1 MRPSVKAGVTR
12 RRLVKAAVGAAL
24 GGCAAGPGFMGT
36 PARGSTPG
44 ARRLRVIVFPGGFN
58 LPVWVARDKGF
69 LEQEGLA
76 VELVLTPGSVFQLTH
91 LIAGDFDIGLTAID
105 NVIAYDEGQGEVP
118 VPGRP
123 DLFAFMGLDNGFL
136 RLIVRPEV
144 RTYADLRGKQL
155 SVDAL
160 TTGYAFV
167 LRRMLEANGLGPGDY
182 TLVPAGGVLQRWEAL
197 LRGEH
202 AGTLLVTPFE
212 ILARSRGL
220 RLLGSAIDVLHRYQG
235 LVGAARRTWAAAHR
249 DDLIGFI
256 RAYRAALQWLYTPAN
271 REEATQ
277 ILARNANMPA
287 ELAAQAYPV
296 LVDRAGG
303 FFPAGALDIEGVR
316 TVLALRSRYAAPRRI
331 LADPTRYVDLSYY
344 AAS

>member
-1 MRPSVKAGVTR
+1 MRPSVTARVTR
-12 RRLVKAAVGAAL
+12 RRLVTAAVAAL
-24 GGCAAGPGFMGT
+24 GACAAGPGVTGR
-36 PARGSTPG
+36 PARGAVPG
-44 ARRLRVIVFPGGFN
+44 VRRLRVIVFPGGFN
-58 LPVWVARDKGF
+58 LPIWVARDTGF
-69 LEQEGLA
+69 LEQQGLA
-76 VELVLTPGSVFQLTH
+76 VDLALTPGSVFQLTH
-91 LIAGDFDIGLTAID
+91 LIAGDFDIGLTAVD

-118 VPGRP
+118 APGRP

-136 RLIVRPEV
+136 RLIVRPEI
-144 RTYADLRGKQL
+144 RTYADLRGTRL

-202 AGTLLVTPFE
+202 AGTLLITPFE

-220 RLLGSAIDVLHRYQG
+220 TLLGNAIDVLHRYQG

-256 RAYRAALQWLYTPAN
+256 RAYRRALGWLYDPAH

-277 ILARNANMPA
+277 ILARNANMPG

-296 LVDRAGG
+296 LVDPAGG

-331 LADPTRYVDLSYY
+331 LADPTRYLDLGYY